1 MCFLL
6 NMSCRN
12 LLVSFWM
19 SIPGFFSIFCLSVS
33 NILVLYMAAIAAA
46 LSSLSC
52 LLASSCRSCMR
63 LSSDLIFL
71 CGQRGMPNSL
81 HFLFKTVSPTF
92 KLLEASVIGTSK
104 YFARSFSAML
114 ATRWVGARWIY
125 LFSSFSSLDA
135 LLFLPFTPALLGR
148 STVVFLQHNIDESSE
163 ASFFELCGAWLHSI
177 DWKTAM
183 PAILRLDF

>member
-1 MCFLL
+1 M
-6 NMSCRN
+6 
-12 LLVSFWM
+12 V
-19 SIPGFFSIFCLSVS
+19 
-33 NILVLYMAAIAAA
+33 
-46 LSSLSC
+46 SSLSKNHNFNVHDIIT
-52 LLASSCRSCMR
+52 LLQGYRDAPKANIKAVEVTCRSCMR

-114 ATRWVGARWIY
+114 ATRWVGARWIC

-148 STVVFLQHNIDESSE
+148 STLVFLQHNIDESSE

-183 PAILRLDF
+183 SAILRLDF